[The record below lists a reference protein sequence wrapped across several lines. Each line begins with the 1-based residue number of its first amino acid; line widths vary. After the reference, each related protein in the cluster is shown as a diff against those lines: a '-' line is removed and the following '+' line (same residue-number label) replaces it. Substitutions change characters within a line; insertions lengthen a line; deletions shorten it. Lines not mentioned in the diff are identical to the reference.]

1 MSLDS
6 IPMLRGA
13 VPIVGHGP
21 ALSRDRFA
29 ILDQAARE
37 QVDVVRMRFL
47 TRDVVLVN
55 SPASVHEVL
64 VSKARAFEKSPVLRA
79 ALYPLAGEGLFTSG
93 GALWRR
99 QRRLMAP
106 VFQHAKIDAFA
117 NVMVECAEHSS
128 RQWRDGA
135 VIDVAA
141 ETTRIAMAVA
151 GRTLFGMDTSG
162 EADTLAQAMTVAL
175 HWTDTA
181 ARSLPLILQVEA
193 RLTML
198 RIAGQS
204 ERLRNALEPLA
215 QRLEAPL
222 LWPSA
227 NNRALRSAIALL
239 DERVQRMIDERR
251 RAGAATQDLL
261 SHLLRARDESD
272 GSGMS
277 DKQMRDEILT
287 LFIAGHETTA
297 NGLAWSLYSL
307 AREPR
312 LYARARACVDALGGR
327 TPTLADVGRLD
338 FLSCVFKESL
348 RLYPPVYLF
357 GRIAVEDVS
366 VGGHML
372 PNQTVILISPWTLQ
386 RRPDLW
392 PDPLRFDPDRFAA
405 ANQARQAR
413 DAWIPFS
420 DGPRVCIGQH
430 FAQLEA
436 PLVLASLLQRADF
449 SLLDERPIKPD
460 AAATLRPQG
469 GVKARI
475 RLRSAPG
482 AFAEHEGPV
491 GASGLC
497 H

>member
-6 IPMLRGA
+6 IPLLSGA
-13 VPIVGHGP
+13 LPVVGHGP
-21 ALSRDRFA
+21 AFARDRFA
-29 ILDQAARE
+29 VLDQIARE
-37 QVDVVRMRFL
+37 QHDVLRLRFL
-47 TRDVVLVN
+47 TRDLVLVS
-55 SPASVHEVL
+55 SPASVHDVL
-64 VSKARAFEKSPVLRA
+64 VTKARAFEKSPMLRG
-79 ALYPLAGEGLFTSG
+79 ALYPLAGEGLFTSD

-117 NVMVECAEHSS
+117 DVMVQCAEHNSQ
-128 RQWRDGA
+128 RWRDGA
-135 VIDVAA
+135 VIEVAA

-151 GRTLFGMDTSG
+151 GRTLFGIDTSG

-175 HWTDTA
+175 HWIDTA
-181 ARSLPLILQVEA
+181 ARSLPLLLQIEA
-193 RLTML
+193 RLAML
-198 RIAGQS
+198 RVAGES
-204 ERLRNALEPLA
+204 EGRRRWLEPLA
-215 QRLEAPL
+215 KQLEAPI
-222 LWPSA
+222 LWPTA
-227 NNRALRSAIALL
+227 NNRTLRSAIALL

-251 RAGAATQDLL
+251 LAGATTPDLL

-297 NGLAWSLYSL
+297 NGLAWSIYSL
-307 AREPR
+307 ARDPQ

-327 TPTLADVGRLD
+327 TPMLADLERLD
-338 FLSCVFKESL
+338 FLSCVFKEAL
-348 RLYPPVYLF
+348 RLFPPVFIY
-357 GRIAVEDVS
+357 GRIAIEDVS
-366 VGGHML
+366 VGGHLL
-372 PNQTVILISPWTLQ
+372 PKQTIVLVSPWTLQ

-392 PDPLRFDPDRFAA
+392 PDPLRFDPDRFSA

-420 DGPRVCIGQH
+420 DGPRICIGQH

-449 SLLDERPIKPD
+449 SLLDDNPIPPD
-460 AAATLRPQG
+460 SGATLRPQG

-475 RLRSAPG
+475 RLRAAPST
-482 AFAEHEGPV
+482 FAHAG
-491 GASGLC
+491 
-497 H
+497 

>member
-6 IPMLRGA
+6 IPLLGGA
-13 VPIVGHGP
+13 APVVGHGP
-21 ALSRDRFA
+21 AFSRDRFA
-29 ILDQAARE
+29 ILDRIARE

-47 TRDVVLVN
+47 TRDIALMN
-55 SPASVHEVL
+55 SPDSVHEVL
-64 VSKARAFEKSPVLRA
+64 VTKARAFEKSPVLRG
-79 ALYPLAGEGLFTSG
+79 ALYPLAGEGLFTSD

-117 NVMVECAEHSS
+117 SAMVQCAEHSTE
-128 RQWRDGA
+128 QWRDGT
-135 VIDVAA
+135 VVDVSA

-151 GRTLFGMDTSG
+151 GRTLFGIDTSA
-162 EADTLAQAMTVAL
+162 EADTLGQAMTVAL

-181 ARSLPLILQVEA
+181 ARSLPLILQIET
-193 RLTML
+193 RLAML
-198 RIAGQS
+198 RIAAQS
-204 ERLRNALEPLA
+204 ERLRNTLEPLA
-215 QRLEAPL
+215 KQLEAPI

-227 NNRALRSAIALL
+227 NNRALRNAIALL

-251 RAGAATQDLL
+251 RAGGAAQDLL

-287 LFIAGHETTA
+287 LFVAGHETTA

-307 AREPR
+307 ARDPQ
-312 LYARARACVDALGGR
+312 LYARARASVDALGGR
-327 TPTLADVGRLD
+327 TPTLADVERLD
-338 FLSCVFKESL
+338 FLSCVFKEAL
-348 RLYPPVYLF
+348 RLYPPVYMF

-366 VGGHML
+366 IAGHAL
-372 PNQTVILISPWTLQ
+372 PSQTVILISPWTLQ

-392 PDPLRFDPDRFAA
+392 PDPLRFDPDRFTA

-420 DGPRVCIGQH
+420 DGPRICIGQH

-449 SLLDERPIKPD
+449 SLLDERPIKPGS
-460 AAATLRPQG
+460 AATLRPEG

-475 RLRSAPG
+475 RLRPRPG
-482 AFAEHEGPV
+482 AFAHAG
-491 GASGLC
+491 
-497 H
+497 

>member
-6 IPMLRGA
+6 IPLLRGA
-13 VPIVGHGP
+13 APVVGHGP
-21 ALSRDRFA
+21 AFSRDRFA
-29 ILDQAARE
+29 VLDQAARE
-37 QVDVVRMRFL
+37 QVDVVRLRFL
-47 TRDVVLVN
+47 TRDIVLVN
-55 SPASVHEVL
+55 SPTSVHEVL
-64 VSKARAFEKSPVLRA
+64 VTKARAFEKSPVLRV

-117 NVMVECAEHSS
+117 KVMVECAEHSS
-128 RQWRDGA
+128 QQWRDGT

-151 GRTLFGMDTSG
+151 GRTLFGIDTSS

-193 RLTML
+193 RLALL
-198 RIAGQS
+198 RIAGRS
-204 ERLRNALEPLA
+204 ERLRNMLEPLA
-215 QRLEAPL
+215 KQLEAPIF
-222 LWPSA
+222 WPSA
-227 NNRALRSAIALL
+227 DNRALRSAIALL

-251 RAGAATQDLL
+251 RAGAGAQDLL

-297 NGLAWSLYSL
+297 NGLAWSIYSL
-307 AREPR
+307 ARDPQ
-312 LYARARACVDALGGR
+312 LYARARACVDALSGR
-327 TPTLADVGRLD
+327 TPTLADVERLD

-348 RLYPPVYLF
+348 RLYPPVYIY
-357 GRIAVEDVS
+357 GRIAIEEVS
-366 VGGHML
+366 IVGHVL
-372 PNQTVILISPWTLQ
+372 PEQTVVLISPWAMQ

-449 SLLDERPIKPD
+449 SLLDARPLKPD
-460 AAATLRPQG
+460 SGATLRPEG

-475 RLRSAPG
+475 RLRPAP
-482 AFAEHEGPV
+482 APFAH
-491 GASGLC
+491 A
-497 H
+497 HH